1 MEDTRGGHTWHLDEG
16 GQGVVEL
23 GEGLHVDGETRAPV
37 LGDGVQRQPGQR
49 VVALQHVSET
59 RHYNYHRAQ
68 SFGEKRVLL
77 LKEESSANPAHYL
90 NSSRIGGEL
99 LKKQQK
105 YSV

>member
-1 MEDTRGGHTWHLDEG
+1 MSDES

-23 GEGLHVDGETRAPV
+23 GQGLDVDGKAGVPV

-68 SFGEKRVLL
+68 SFGEKRVC
-77 LKEESSANPAHYL
+77 SF
-90 NSSRIGGEL
+90 
-99 LKKQQK
+99 
-105 YSV
+105 